1 MRRNQRQLG
10 IWLACLVAGCATGSA
25 VDDDPIPDAAP
36 GPDSP
41 LPGDPN
47 DVCANDPCDLLDQC
61 GCPDTQVCDLDLGDL
76 ANGTTACRDVT
87 SPGTETGACDVA
99 TDCAE
104 GYICLGNPGQ
114 CRRFCDPDDDM
125 CGSGAY
131 CRIHVVYDA
140 GGGDFQD
147 VPGAVT
153 CTKSCSPE
161 LASGNGCPD
170 GFGCDS
176 FIANSGQADEF
187 YHTDCRSAPASGG
200 GDGADCSANSSRD
213 CAPGFTCVTFDP
225 GGNETHECKQ
235 ICLVPDGACSAGSCT
250 AYSAGTPPVVDGVEY
265 GFCN

>member
-1 MRRNQRQLG
+1 MRISQQTMVLG
-10 IWLACLVAGCATGSA
+10 LACLLAGCASGSA
-25 VDDDPIPDAAP
+25 VNDPVPDAAP

-47 DVCANDPCDLLDQC
+47 DVCATDPCDLLDQC
-61 GCPDTQVCDLDLGDL
+61 GCPATQVCDLDRGDL
-76 ANGTTACRDVT
+76 ASGATACRDVT
-87 SPGTETGACDVA
+87 SPGTETGACDTA

-125 CGSGAY
+125 CGAGAF

-140 GGGDFQD
+140 GGGNLED

-161 LASGNGCPD
+161 LATGNGCPD
-170 GFGCDS
+170 GFGCDT
-176 FIANSGQADEF
+176 FVANSGQPDEF
-187 YHTDCRSAPASGG
+187 QHTDCRSAPASGG
-200 GDGADCSANSSRD
+200 GDGADCSTNGKRD
-213 CAPGFTCVTFDP
+213 CAPGFTCVIFSSNGT
-225 GGNETHECKQ
+225 ETGRECKQ
-235 ICLVPDGACSAGSCT
+235 ICVVPGGACTAGSCT
-250 AYSAGTPPVVDGVEY
+250 AYNGGGPQVDGVEY